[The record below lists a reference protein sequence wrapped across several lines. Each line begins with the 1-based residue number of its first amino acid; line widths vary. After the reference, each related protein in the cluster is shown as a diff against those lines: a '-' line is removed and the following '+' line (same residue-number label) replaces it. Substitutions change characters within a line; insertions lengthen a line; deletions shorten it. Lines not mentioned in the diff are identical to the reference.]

1 MPPSALHD
9 AAEIAYNDMLEQ
21 IDPRNL
27 ALRGKTALFENFG
40 TAMLVLAVVAG
51 GLLLGVLYYYCM
63 TTLTLGRKAWRG
75 HTIYEGTSLRQ
86 VWMRMQDGSTRHATV
101 AHPQFREETRSSR
114 SSWAHLVAIIGY
126 WAIVLFGIYSA
137 FQVCGI
143 DPAILIALGAGTLLF
158 SYGLAPLISN
168 TRDAIRVFWQNRFR
182 EGDMIFVW
190 AARVKGRVNWMG
202 SDYVELEEINDD
214 GEYIEHQL
222 SYSTIITPGFSRWV
236 TGGEGHV
243 MGKAFKEWADV
254 RQGNFGAVAS
264 HANPGQNA
272 MHHAHSANRAAS
284 HAGVLPTGQYLSNV
298 MHQKD
303 N

>member
-1 MPPSALHD
+1 
-9 AAEIAYNDMLEQ
+9 
-21 IDPRNL
+21 
-27 ALRGKTALFENFG
+27 
-40 TAMLVLAVVAG
+40 
-51 GLLLGVLYYYCM
+51 
-63 TTLTLGRKAWRG
+63 
-75 HTIYEGTSLRQ
+75 
-86 VWMRMQDGSTRHATV
+86 
-101 AHPQFREETRSSR
+101 
-114 SSWAHLVAIIGY
+114 
-126 WAIVLFGIYSA
+126 
-137 FQVCGI
+137 
-143 DPAILIALGAGTLLF
+143 
-158 SYGLAPLISN
+158 
-168 TRDAIRVFWQNRFR
+168 
-182 EGDMIFVW
+182 MIFVW